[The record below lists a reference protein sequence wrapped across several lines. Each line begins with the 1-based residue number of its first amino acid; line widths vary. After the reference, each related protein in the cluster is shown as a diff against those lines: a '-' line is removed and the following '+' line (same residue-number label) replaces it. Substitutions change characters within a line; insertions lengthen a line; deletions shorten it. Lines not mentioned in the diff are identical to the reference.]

1 MIKEYFKHI
10 ENILK
15 VPILKIGMG
24 IALFI
29 NIYFIVIKFKNLG
42 SKEYFSTIGVFEGVI
57 NFWMLLFCTTCI
69 LFIIGM
75 DYTNSIV
82 DISII
87 AGGSKSNIYLIR
99 KLITFLSIYI
109 PIYFCTAINVLI
121 GMRID
126 GHANI
131 KTILIYS
138 LITQIFVISFTLLC
152 IGVTRSISISMTL
165 VTFGYFIQEFLWRGK
180 ITKEYGVLA
189 HRFFL
194 DVGDDSFRVKVK
206 LFYFILSIVFLW
218 GVYKSI
224 GRKRHI

>member
-1 MIKEYFKHI
+1 
-10 ENILK
+10 
-15 VPILKIGMG
+15 
-24 IALFI
+24 
-29 NIYFIVIKFKNLG
+29 
-42 SKEYFSTIGVFEGVI
+42 
-57 NFWMLLFCTTCI
+57 
-69 LFIIGM
+69 
-75 DYTNSIV
+75 
-82 DISII
+82 
-87 AGGSKSNIYLIR
+87 
-99 KLITFLSIYI
+99 
-109 PIYFCTAINVLI
+109 
-121 GMRID
+121 MRID

-138 LITQIFVISFTLLC
+138 LFTQIFVISFTLLC

-218 GVYKSI
+218 GFYKSI

>member
-87 AGGSKSNIYLIR
+87 AGGSKSNIYVIR

-165 VTFGYFIQEFLWRGK
+165 VTFGYFIQEFLWR
-180 ITKEYGVLA
+180 
-189 HRFFL
+189 
-194 DVGDDSFRVKVK
+194 
-206 LFYFILSIVFLW
+206 
-218 GVYKSI
+218 
-224 GRKRHI
+224 